1 MLEVNALAE
10 PSSGSGL
17 SFCVIHYKMKEDH
30 RYVTKVA
37 YVVLGITI
45 DGHKGTLGMWIGKH
59 ESSNF
64 LLNVVND
71 LKSRGGW
78 MCFWSVS
85 TVCAG

>member
-45 DGHKGTLGMWIGKH
+45 DGHKGILCK
-59 ESSNF
+59 NQ
-64 LLNVVND
+64 
-71 LKSRGGW
+71 
-78 MCFWSVS
+78 
-85 TVCAG
+85 